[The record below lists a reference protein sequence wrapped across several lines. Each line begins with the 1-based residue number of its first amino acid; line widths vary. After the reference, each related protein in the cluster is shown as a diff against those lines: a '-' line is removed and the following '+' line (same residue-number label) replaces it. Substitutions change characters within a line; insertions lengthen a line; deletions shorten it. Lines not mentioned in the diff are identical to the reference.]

1 MLLEYGQPLH
11 AFDYDLLAENRIVV
25 RTARL
30 NEPFT
35 TLDGVPR
42 ILSPD
47 MLVIADGQKAVALAG
62 IMGGLDS
69 EIRNETR
76 NVLLESA
83 FFNPVSIRRTS
94 KKLALS
100 TEASVR
106 FERGVDIE
114 GILPAADRAAQLM
127 RELGGGTVVPGVV
140 DQYPRPVSSPPIT
153 LDVDQAGRFLGIE
166 ITTDQALDIGRRLGL
181 PMVRKERDRIEVR
194 PPAFRRDLTRPVD
207 LMEELARIIGYDR
220 IPITYPRG
228 ASTAAKE
235 PATLSLRRRIE
246 EILTGLGF
254 DQIITYSFIAEK
266 WAAFFSPS
274 AAIPGN
280 TPYLALS
287 NPLSE
292 DQTAMR
298 TSLLPGLLSTLKRNL
313 DQRNLNLRIFEVGK
327 VFYPVAEPGQLP
339 RENTRL
345 GVLWSGKRY
354 PESFHQKG
362 DLVDFYDL
370 KGVAEGL
377 LEMLRVQG
385 ATLAPVQNRPWYRPE
400 QAVGI
405 VSPVGLLGEIGEIA
419 PAVRDL
425 FDFRESA
432 YVLDLD
438 LDHCARAIQETPTFK
453 PWPRYPEIARD
464 IALILDEPVT
474 WKAIQDEIHSLNQ
487 PLIEAV
493 ELFDLY
499 RGKPIP
505 AGKKNL
511 GIRLHYRSGEQT
523 LTDEVVSPLHQQ
535 VVEHIMNKF
544 QATLPGAK

>member
-1 MLLEYGQPLH
+1 
-11 AFDYDLLAENRIVV
+11 
-25 RTARL
+25 
-30 NEPFT
+30 
-35 TLDGVPR
+35 
-42 ILSPD
+42 
-47 MLVIADGQKAVALAG
+47 
-62 IMGGLDS
+62 
-69 EIRNETR
+69 
-76 NVLLESA
+76 
-83 FFNPVSIRRTS
+83 
-94 KKLALS
+94 
-100 TEASVR
+100 
-106 FERGVDIE
+106 
-114 GILPAADRAAQLM
+114 M
-127 RELGGGTVVPGVV
+127 R
-140 DQYPRPVSSPPIT
+140 Q
-153 LDVDQAGRFLGIE
+153 
-166 ITTDQALDIGRRLGL
+166 
-181 PMVRKERDRIEVR
+181 
-194 PPAFRRDLTRPVD
+194 
-207 LMEELARIIGYDR
+207 
-220 IPITYPRG
+220 
-228 ASTAAKE
+228 
-235 PATLSLRRRIE
+235 RIE

-266 WAAFFSPS
+266 WAAFFSPE
-274 AAIPGN
+274 AATQGN
-280 TPYLALS
+280 TPYIALS

-292 DQTAMR
+292 DQAVMR

-313 DQRNLNLRIFEVGK
+313 DQRNLNQRIFEVGK
-327 VFYPVAEPGQLP
+327 VFHPAAEPDQLP

-370 KGVAEGL
+370 KGVVEGL
-377 LEMLRVQG
+377 LETLRVQG

-400 QAVGI
+400 QAVRI
-405 VSPVGLLGEIGEIA
+405 FSPVGLLGEMGEIA

-438 LDHCARAIQETPTFK
+438 LDQCARAIQETPTFK

-487 PLIEAV
+487 PLIEAL

-511 GIRLHYRSGEQT
+511 GIRLHYRSAEQT
-523 LTDEVVSPLHQQ
+523 LTDEMVSPLHQQ